1 MNTEATSFTTKQAG
15 SRTPQHILA
24 ETARYG
30 VLIIVSIFT
39 AFPFF
44 WMVVSALKTKTEI
57 MDITHFLP
65 ATPQW
70 SNFTS
75 VLFDS
80 PILHY
85 VWNSMVISLIVI
97 FLSLFSFNNVKYAL
111 CIACFVFE
119 ILLSIRSHT
128 PLCIVLWI
136 IPYLAFFWS
145 LLIRLILV

>member
-1 MNTEATSFTTKQAG
+1 MNTEATSFTAKQAG

-65 ATPQW
+65 VTPQW

-85 VWNSMVISLIVI
+85 VWNSMADRDRLADLFRGTGVLRHR
-97 FLSLFSFNNVKYAL
+97 LSG
-111 CIACFVFE
+111 I
-119 ILLSIRSHT
+119 
-128 PLCIVLWI
+128 
-136 IPYLAFFWS
+136 
-145 LLIRLILV
+145 